1 MLFELVE
8 SLLYIASLF
17 PFLVRVPPEYLST
30 PKHEIDVQIQSP
42 KKVSLEEDKS
52 KNKTGAE
59 EEKPEDSTVDVAE
72 QKIETSLLKTWLM
85 FFYNLW
91 LDFFGMVMEWLE
103 SDSADFQLA
112 VYRLKQ
118 AHCQSGED
126 TLLGMVPAI
135 KEEEEVSTP
144 VGSQGQSSSHPP
156 ESDRSQLLPED
167 DEDEPEVKS
176 KQPESSRTKKWEG
189 SEDVLIDILEPNE
202 SDEQQALEL
211 DTKLGEFTKKHLK
224 PPKRFL
230 FALYCWSL
238 SHFEYIVFLFVIIAI
253 ITTGAFTSFIYA
265 VLLFL
270 WGLLSLPIPTK
281 RFWQGLI
288 FYTMVVMIMKY
299 IYSYFLLNLLTENL
313 SDQLNKFAMG
323 QTDLNSV
330 LAWMFGVETEKS
342 YFVNGVVN
350 LLLLMVLMIQRGLLK
365 VCPAT
370 YFKYCEHVYFGM

>member
-1 MLFELVE
+1 MSLSKL
-8 SLLYIASLF
+8 SLLYIASF
-17 PFLVRVPPEYLST
+17 FAFLVRVPPEYLST
-30 PKHEIDVQIQSP
+30 PKHEIDVQVPSP
-42 KKVSLEEDKS
+42 KRVSLEEDKS

-59 EEKPEDSTVDVAE
+59 EEKIEDSTVDVAE
-72 QKIETSLLKTWLM
+72 QKIETSLVKTWLM

-91 LDFFGMVMEWLE
+91 LDFFGMVIEWLE

-118 AHCQSGED
+118 ARRQSGED
-126 TLLGMVPAI
+126 TLLGIVPAI
-135 KEEEEVSTP
+135 KEEEVSTP

-156 ESDRSQLLPED
+156 ESDRSQLLSED

-176 KQPESSRTKKWEG
+176 KQPESSQTKKLEG
-189 SEDVLIDILEPNE
+189 SEDALIDILEPNE

-211 DTKLGEFTKKHLK
+211 DTKLGEFTKEHLK
-224 PPKRFL
+224 PTKRFL
-230 FALYCWSL
+230 FALFYWSL

-265 VLLFL
+265 VLLFF

-281 RFWQGLI
+281 RFWRGLI

-299 IYSYFLLNLLTENL
+299 IYSYFLLNVLSENL
-313 SDQLNKFAMG
+313 SNQLNTFAVG

-330 LAWMFGVETEKS
+330 LAWVFGVESDKS
-342 YFVNGVVN
+342 YFVNGVAN

-365 VCPAT
+365 V
-370 YFKYCEHVYFGM
+370 

>member
-1 MLFELVE
+1 MVSRLQVELVK
-8 SLLYIASLF
+8 SLLYIASLY

-30 PKHEIDVQIQSP
+30 PKHEIDVQVQSP
-42 KKVSLEEDKS
+42 KKVSVEKDKS

-72 QKIETSLLKTWLM
+72 QRIETSLLKTWLM

-91 LDFFGMVMEWLE
+91 LEFFGMVMEWLE

-118 AHCQSGED
+118 AHRQSGED
-126 TLLGMVPAI
+126 TPLGIVPAI
-135 KEEEEVSTP
+135 KEKEVYTP
-144 VGSQGQSSSHPP
+144 VGQSSNYPP
-156 ESDRSQLLPED
+156 ESDRSSLLLE

-176 KQPESSRTKKWEG
+176 KQPESSQTKMREG

-211 DTKLGEFTKKHLK
+211 DTKLGEFTKKHLN

-265 VLLFL
+265 GLLFF
-270 WGLLSLPIPTK
+270 WGLLSLPVPTK

-299 IYSYFLLNLLTENL
+299 IYSFFLLNLLTENL

-330 LAWMFGVETEKS
+330 LAWVFGVESDKS

-365 VCPAT
+365 VCPVT